1 MNGLNTR
8 ISMTPPPGRCNQRRA
23 SGRLS
28 RLGAAIYNHAGF
40 RSPPLLAL
48 RKTMSLRTLT
58 DQLRRLLGVENVL
71 SNHAEL
77 VVYECD
83 GFVIDKNCPDVVV
96 FPCHTEDVA
105 EIVQL
110 CNAANVTFLPRG
122 AGTSL
127 AGGCLP
133 VGGGV
138 MIVLTRMKRILEI
151 NLRDRYAVVEP
162 GVVNVWLTHAL
173 KGTGYH
179 YAPDPS
185 SQGACTIGGNVA
197 TNSGGPH
204 TLKYGVTVN
213 HVLGLEAVLASGEI
227 IRLGGP
233 AEEAAGLDLVGAVV
247 GSEGTL
253 AIVTKVWVRL
263 TRNPA
268 GFRTMLGVFDSVDD
282 ATNAISAIIGAG
294 IVPAA
299 LEMMDQGIL
308 EALEAA
314 FHFGFPL
321 DAQAILLIEVDGL
334 EAGLDEQ
341 RDQIIQL
348 CQQNGARE
356 VRQAND
362 PQERLKLWKARKQAF
377 GAIGRLSPSYCTQD
391 GVVPR
396 TKLPHILRKII
407 EIGAKYAIRIVNVF
421 HAGDGNIHP
430 ILLFDERNL
439 EQTERVLAASHE
451 ILDEC
456 LACGGSVTGE
466 HGIGVEKIDF
476 MRKMFTDSDLT
487 AMRNLR
493 EAFNP
498 RGNLSPGKLLPTAGA
513 CGMEQKH
520 PGRRAAL

>member
-1 MNGLNTR
+1 MLADPTLYSLADRFRNL
-8 ISMTPPPGRCNQRRA
+8 
-23 SGRLS
+23 
-28 RLGAAIYNHAGF
+28 LGADG
-40 RSPPLLAL
+40 
-48 RKTMSLRTLT
+48 
-58 DQLRRLLGVENVL
+58 VL
-71 SNHAEL
+71 SSHGEL
-77 VVYECD
+77 LVYECD
-83 GFVIDKNCPDVVV
+83 GFVIEKNSPDIAV
-96 FPCHTEDVA
+96 FPRTTEHVRQ
-105 EIVQL
+105 IVRW
-110 CNAANVTFLPRG
+110 CNESGVPFLPRG

-138 MIVLTRMKRILEI
+138 MIVLTRMKEIVEI
-151 NLRDRYAVVEP
+151 NLRDRYAVVQP
-162 GVVNVWLTHAL
+162 GVVNVWLTQAL
-173 KGTGYH
+173 KGSGYH

-213 HVLGLEAVLASGEI
+213 HVLGVEAVLADGSLV
-227 IRLGGP
+227 RLGGP
-233 AEEAAGLDLVGAVV
+233 AEDGPGLDLTGALV

-253 AIVTKVWVRL
+253 AIVTKIWVRL
-263 TRNPA
+263 TCDPQ
-268 GFRTMLGVFDSVDD
+268 GVRTMLGVFESVDD
-282 ATNAISAIIGAG
+282 ATSAISQIIGAG

-308 EALEAA
+308 QAIEAA

-341 RDQIIQL
+341 RDRIGEL
-348 CQQNGARE
+348 CRQAGARE
-356 VRQAND
+356 VRQANT
-362 PQERLKLWKARKQAF
+362 PQERLLLWKSRKQAF
-377 GAIGRLSPSYCTQD
+377 GAVGRLSPSYCTQD

-396 TKLPHILRKII
+396 TKLPHILRRIY
-407 EIGAKYAIRIVNVF
+407 EIGRKYDLRTVNVF

-430 ILLFDERNL
+430 ILLFDERDAG
-439 EQTERVLAASHE
+439 QIKRVLAASEE

-466 HGIGVEKIDF
+466 HGIGVEKLGF
-476 MRKMFTDSDLT
+476 MRKMFTDDDL
-487 AMRNLR
+487 AVMGRLR
-493 EAFNP
+493 QAFNP
-498 RGNLSPGKLLPTAGA
+498 RGNLSPGKMLPTAGG
-513 CGMEQKH
+513 CGMEQRH